1 MHSFD
6 TALATAAALALG
18 MLALT
23 TAFHHQALR
32 LLARAVNGS
41 RVTQQWVVAV
51 LAALVGVHLAEVAL
65 YGGGNAVRVNMF
77 ALGGLR
83 GSSGNAAL
91 DFFYFAAETYS
102 TLGYGD
108 LVPVGALRLV
118 ACVEALN
125 GLMLLA
131 WSGAFLFG
139 VLDSDARNL
148 AKQQA
153 DSGEFRRRNARR
165 GRRTYGARRFD
176 RWKLRGPGSGRA
188 YSRLA
193 NERGT

>member
-6 TALATAAALALG
+6 TALATPAALALG

-51 LAALVGVHLAEVAL
+51 LVALVGVHLAEVAL
-65 YGGGNAVRVNMF
+65 YGGGNAVGVNMF

-91 DFFYFAAETYS
+91 DFS
-102 TLGYGD
+102 TS
-108 LVPVGALRLV
+108 LRRHIPRSATATSCRLER
-118 ACVEALN
+118 CD
-125 GLMLLA
+125 
-131 WSGAFLFG
+131 WS
-139 VLDSDARNL
+139 
-148 AKQQA
+148 
-153 DSGEFRRRNARR
+153 
-165 GRRTYGARRFD
+165 
-176 RWKLRGPGSGRA
+176 RA
-188 YSRLA
+188 
-193 NERGT
+193 